1 MRYVKKPLFR
11 GPSGR
16 PIVADLGRIP
26 GYNQSN
32 TDVRLFCQ
40 IDIGQESGRLYPGIR
55 TLSRASAGRRDAIVW
70 LVARVLSLVQGGAQ

>member
-1 MRYVKKPLFR
+1 MRYVKKPLFHR
-11 GPSGR
+11 PSEC
-16 PIVADLGRIP
+16 PVVTDLGRIP

-40 IDIGQESGRLYPGIR
+40 IDIGQERGGLYPGIR

-70 LVARVLSLVQGGAQ
+70 LVARVLSLVQGAAQ